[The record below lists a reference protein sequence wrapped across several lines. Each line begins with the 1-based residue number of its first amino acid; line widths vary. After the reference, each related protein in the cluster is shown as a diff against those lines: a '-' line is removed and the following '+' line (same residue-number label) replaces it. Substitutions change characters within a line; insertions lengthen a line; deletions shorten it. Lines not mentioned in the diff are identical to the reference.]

1 MQLLLQVVGVQADL
15 YLNLSPVKFLCL
27 EHSVYMKGSLKSSYP
42 SFSCILKEGHIMVSQ
57 CQISTEQ
64 FTSFILVYGTPHS
77 GNEKQNNV
85 EQSGNGEE
93 YPFT

>member
-1 MQLLLQVVGVQADL
+1 
-15 YLNLSPVKFLCL
+15 
-27 EHSVYMKGSLKSSYP
+27 
-42 SFSCILKEGHIMVSQ
+42 MVSQ

-85 EQSGNGEE
+85 EQSDNGEE